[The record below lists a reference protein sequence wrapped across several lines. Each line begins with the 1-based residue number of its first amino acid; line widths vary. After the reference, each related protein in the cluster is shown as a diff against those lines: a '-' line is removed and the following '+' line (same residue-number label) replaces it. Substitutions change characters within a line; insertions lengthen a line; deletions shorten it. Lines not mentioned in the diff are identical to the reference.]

1 MKMTKRLLAIV
12 MSVVTLISVM
22 GIAVEAAEIYVSV
35 LGIGYMVPTNTKGTK
50 NLSTVKLYG
59 DYDYINF
66 YINAKKNDGY
76 FAYEI
81 YADKDYTKLKD
92 SGAVACD
99 KGKYNIPAKI
109 KLKGEYSSKTYYLV
123 TYAAYIYSDGSVD
136 VDRDSLKEFKI
147 SVKRS
152 ASFDD
157 KVVVLKETKNTT
169 KGAYIKWGKLSGASK
184 YEILR
189 RSISGTKW
197 TKVDTVSSKKD
208 SFTDT
213 SVKNKNGNYIYSVRA
228 VNKKGTKSRYLY
240 FGLTSLF
247 AKTPTMKSITVTY
260 NDTIEVK
267 WNSTSSSAK
276 YIVMRKE
283 GDGKWKTLKTNH
295 SGTTYKDTTAK
306 NGKKYTY
313 SVKAVLSTKYGKAT
327 SSYYAND
334 SKAVT
339 YLKSPVL
346 SEALAVENGVNIS
359 WEAVSGAKGYT
370 ILRKNSDGSTGWS
383 SVGKVGADVTSFVD
397 ESANI
402 ETGYIY
408 SVRSEA
414 SKNKGSY
421 NRTGIEYIYVAPEVP
436 DVTDPDITV
445 PDVTNPDITEPDVT
459 TPEATEPTTEPVT
472 DPSTEPETTNPAA

>member
-1 MKMTKRLLAIV
+1 MAKRVISVFMAIV
-12 MSVVTLISVM
+12 TLVSFMSI
-22 GIAVEAAEIYVSV
+22 AAEAVSLTV
-35 LGIGYMVPTNTKGTK
+35 NELNLGYMVPTNTKGTK
-50 NLSTVKLYG
+50 NLTTVNLYG

-66 YINAKKNDGY
+66 YINAKKNNAC
-76 FAYEI
+76 FVYEI
-81 YADKDYTKLKD
+81 YADKGYTKLKD
-92 SGAVACD
+92 SGAVDCD

-109 KLKGEYSSKTYYLV
+109 KLKGEYSSRTYYLV
-123 TYAAYIYSDGSVD
+123 TYAAYIYSDGSAKID
-136 VDRDSLKEFKI
+136 KNSMKEFKI
-147 SVKRS
+147 NVKRS
-152 ASFDD
+152 ADFDD

-184 YEILR
+184 YYIYR
-189 RSISGTKW
+189 RSITGSTW
-197 TKVDTVSSKKD
+197 TRVGSVSSSKD

-213 SVKNKNGNYIYSVRA
+213 SVKNKNGNYIYTVKA
-228 VNKKGTKSRYLY
+228 LNKKGTASRYLY

-247 AKTPTMKSITVTY
+247 AKTPVMKSIAVAY
-260 NDTIEVK
+260 NNAIEIK
-267 WNSTSSSAK
+267 WENTSSKAK
-276 YIVMRKE
+276 YNIMRKE
-283 GDGKWKTLKTNH
+283 GDGSWKTIKSNY
-295 SGTTYKDTTAK
+295 SGTSYKDTTAK

-313 SVKAVLSTKYGKAT
+313 SVKAVLSTSYGKAT

-339 YLKSPVL
+339 YLKAPTL
-346 SEALAVENGVNIS
+346 NEALAVENGINIS
-359 WEAVSGAKGYT
+359 WDAVSGAKGYT

-402 ETGYIY
+402 EIGYIY

-421 NRTGIEYIYVAPEVP
+421 NRTGIEYIYVAPV
-436 DVTDPDITV
+436 V
-445 PDVTNPDITEPDVT
+445 PDITEPDVT
-459 TPEATEPTTEPVT
+459 NPDVTEPTTEPTTEPVT